1 MHEGR
6 MIGKD
11 GYQFFKSLS
20 SIKGGDIIGEKVN
33 GEDTQ
38 RTTLREE
45 EKKASQERVEYDLRE

>member
-1 MHEGR
+1 MN
-6 MIGKD
+6 
-11 GYQFFKSLS
+11 QFFKSFS